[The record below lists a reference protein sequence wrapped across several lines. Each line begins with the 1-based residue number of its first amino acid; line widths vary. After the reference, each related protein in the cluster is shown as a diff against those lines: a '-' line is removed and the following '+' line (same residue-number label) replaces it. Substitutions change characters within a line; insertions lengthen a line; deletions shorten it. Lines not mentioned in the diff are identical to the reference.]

1 MCLNVVVRVGL
12 RVISEL
18 GTQHVTEMAR
28 DQVSAPFLGSPTVVQ
43 LPIQTRMFPRFL
55 RPIQPSSRRAYS
67 LFSKPP
73 GGRFFNSS
81 KPPKVVPP
89 ASAKSATRVE
99 AATANNDTQQQAQQQ
114 QSTSSHLPDDPSA
127 SPSSAAPSQQ
137 SSSQAPPLPSLSSAP
152 TALAS
157 HPLLSAPD
165 LRLHQFFALHRPLVL
180 SQPPTALFDTPP
192 TLALGPAPPRAST
205 PGAASQATLDDPPET
220 TPEADADTARL
231 LARTQAMNAVGSAV
245 SWEATLRRLG
255 LKPSEEDVAALEGL
269 AVELDSTK
277 RKRRKKMKKHKYVNL
292 VQFYFRH
299 PDRRIHHRLTKRRR
313 VRRLLTIYFTSI
325 VLSNSLSQLQRA
337 QRLKMGR

>member
-1 MCLNVVVRVGL
+1 MCLTVVRVGCASF
-12 RVISEL
+12 RNSEP
-18 GTQHVTEMAR
+18 QHVTETAR
-28 DQVSAPFLGSPTVVQ
+28 DPVSGPFLDRPRGCP
-43 LPIQTRMFPRFL
+43 LRIQPRMFPRFL

-99 AATANNDTQQQAQQQ
+99 AGTANNDTQQQAQQQ

-192 TLALGPAPPRAST
+192 TLALGPAPPRAPT
-205 PGAASQATLDDPPET
+205 TAAASQATLDDPPET

-255 LKPSEEDVAALEGL
+255 LKPAEVDVAALEGL

-299 PDRRIHHRLTKRRR
+299 PDRCIHHRLTKRRR
-313 VRRLLTIYFTSI
+313 VRRLTIYFTSI

-337 QRLKMGR
+337 QRLKIGR